1 MQVRNRFLVI
11 FAKNRNNLSNTSYR
25 IAKHTDA
32 EQLLRTRRQ
41 AVVNDT
47 SGLYADALL
56 HSWAPAITKETI
68 AAEAA
73 ALEKPDRV
81 TIMAE
86 EGAKV
91 IGLCTLGIS
100 EALLKQCYVLP
111 EYHGRGIARE
121 LVRQIETI
129 AKERGILSLQLSS
142 SLLALDFYKKQGY
155 NQLNSYDYDL
165 GNGLQMPCV
174 MMEKVL

>member
-1 MQVRNRFLVI
+1 MP
-11 FAKNRNNLSNTSYR
+11 NTSYR
-25 IAKHTDA
+25 IATCADA
-32 EQLLRTRRQ
+32 EQLLRTRQQ
-41 AVVNDT
+41 AVLTDT

-56 HSWAPAITKETI
+56 RSWAPVITKETI

-73 ALEKPDRV
+73 ALENADRV
-81 TIMAE
+81 TIVAE
-86 EGAKV
+86 ERAQI

-129 AKERGILSLQLSS
+129 AKNRGIVSLQLSS
-142 SLLALDFYKKQGY
+142 SLLALNFYKKQGY

-174 MMEKVL
+174 MMEKFF